1 MNRELTGIYYRVK
14 RGDKYENIDFTDLTV
29 DEQADILD
37 KEGNEH
43 GFMDRMFNFLQED
56 LNNLIDTF
64 DLLNDEDFLKFMIL
78 SAANQIKFAGDM
90 FDIVHDDDVE
100 EEKLTDVDLENME
113 IDQAYEDKMEEKLMR
128 EIYD

>member
-1 MNRELTGIYYRVK
+1 MERELTGIYFRVK
-14 RGDKYENIDFTDLTV
+14 RDDKYENIDFADLSFE
-29 DEQADILD
+29 EQNDILD

-78 SAANQIKFAGDM
+78 SAANQIKIAGDM
-90 FDIVHDDDVE
+90 FDIIREYEDD

-113 IDQAYEDKMEEKLMR
+113 IDQAYEDKMEEKLFN
-128 EIYD
+128 

>member
-100 EEKLTDVDLENME
+100 EEELTNIDLENME
-113 IDQAYEDKMEEKLMR
+113 IDQAYEQKQEEKLFN
-128 EIYD
+128 

>member
-1 MNRELTGIYYRVK
+1 MERELTGIYYRVK

-29 DEQADILD
+29 EEQVDILD
-37 KEGNEH
+37 KKGNEH

-78 SAANQIKFAGDM
+78 SAAYQIKIAGDM
-90 FDIVHDDDVE
+90 FDIVREEEDD

-113 IDQAYEDKMEEKLMR
+113 VDQAYEDKMEEKLFN
-128 EIYD
+128 

>member
-1 MNRELTGIYYRVK
+1 MERELTGIYFRVK
-14 RGDKYENIDFTDLTV
+14 RDDKYENIDFTDLTV

-90 FDIVHDDDVE
+90 FDIVREEE
-100 EEKLTDVDLENME
+100 EEKELTDVDLENME
-113 IDQAYEDKMEEKLMR
+113 VDQAYEDKMEEKLFN
-128 EIYD
+128 

>member
-78 SAANQIKFAGDM
+78 SAANQIKIAGDM

-100 EEKLTDVDLENME
+100 EEELTDVDLENME
-113 IDQAYEDKMEEKLMR
+113 IDQAYEDKMEEKLFN
-128 EIYD
+128 

>member
-1 MNRELTGIYYRVK
+1 MERELTGIYFRVK
-14 RGDKYENIDFTDLTV
+14 RDDKYENIDFTDLTV

-78 SAANQIKFAGDM
+78 SAANQIKIAGDM
-90 FDIVHDDDVE
+90 FDIVREYEDDE
-100 EEKLTDVDLENME
+100 EELTDVDLENME
-113 IDQAYEDKMEEKLMR
+113 IDKAYEDKMEEKLFN
-128 EIYD
+128 